1 MRAVLGFFSS
11 LALGLMIA
19 AILVIA
25 ATNVMNTPATR
36 LPVSGTLL
44 DYVSVVIGLS
54 LGLVIAVLGRIP
66 WTELPR
72 RVAQFVLH
80 HAYRL
85 RLIAWATLFVGI
97 LIFY

>member
-1 MRAVLGFFSS
+1 MRAVLGFLSS

-19 AILVIA
+19 AILVVG
-25 ATNVMNTPATR
+25 ATNVMNTPTR

-44 DYVSVVIGLS
+44 DYASVVIGLG
-54 LGLVIAVLGRIP
+54 LGLLIAVLGQIS

-72 RVAQFVLH
+72 RAAQWVMH

-85 RLIAWATLFVGI
+85 RLFAWAALFAGI
-97 LIFY
+97 LIYF